1 MSVVSGK
8 KIVLGISGGIA
19 AYKTASL
26 VRLFIKAGAHVQ
38 VIMTPASKDFITPL
52 TLSTLSKN
60 PVYSSFYNEEEESSQ
75 NAQWN
80 NHVELGLWADLILI
94 APATANTMSK
104 MATGNCDNLL
114 IATYLSA
121 KCPVY
126 FAPAMDLD
134 MYKHPTTVASF
145 EALTSFGN
153 IMIPAE
159 SGELASGLSGEGRMA
174 EPENILAF
182 IERDLSAKLPLRNK
196 TILITAGPT
205 YEAIDPVRFI
215 GNHSSGKMGFDIA
228 HEAAKQGARVILISG
243 PTHYTVQDAAI
254 TLVRV
259 TSAQEMY
266 EACHQYFET
275 VDVAICAAAVADYRP
290 KEVAT
295 QKIKKADTDMVIALE
310 KTTDILASLGVAKKN
325 QFLIGFALETENEI
339 ENAKQ
344 KIQKK
349 NLDLIVLNSLQDE
362 GAGFATATNKITFID
377 CNYTVEPMPLKSKE
391 LVAADII
398 NKVIVHYEKNS

>member
-1 MSVVSGK
+1 MSVLNGK
-8 KIVLGISGGIA
+8 KILLGISGGIA

-60 PVYSSFYNEEEESSQ
+60 PVYSSFYNQDDENEK
-75 NAQWN
+75 WN
-80 NHVELGLWADLILI
+80 NHVELALWADLMII
-94 APATANTMSK
+94 APATANTVSK
-104 MATGNCDNLL
+104 MANGTCDNLL
-114 IATYLSA
+114 IAAYLSA

-134 MYKHPTTVASF
+134 MYKHPSTLANFTF
-145 EALTSFGN
+145 LKQFGN
-153 IMIPAE
+153 TIIPAE

-174 EPENILAF
+174 EPEHIVAF
-182 IERDLSAKLPLRNK
+182 ITDDLNSKLPLK
-196 TILITAGPT
+196 GKKILITAGPT

-228 HEAAKQGARVILISG
+228 SSAANLGASVILVSG
-243 PTHYTVQDAAI
+243 PTNCTVSNPLI
-254 TLVRV
+254 HVIPV
-259 TSAQEMY
+259 VSAEEMY
-266 EACHQYFET
+266 VACHQFYAD
-275 VDVAICAAAVADYRP
+275 VDAVVAAAAVADYRP
-290 KEVAT
+290 KHVAQ
-295 QKIKKADTDMVIALE
+295 QKIKKAATNFVIELE
-310 KTTDILASLGVAKKN
+310 KTKDILASLGLLKKN

-339 ENAKQ
+339 ENAKL

-362 GAGFATATNKITFID
+362 GAGFGKATNKVTFID
-377 CNYTVEPMPLKSKE
+377 KFFHIESMELKSKE
-391 LVAADII
+391 AVAEDIL
-398 NKVIVHYEKNS
+398 NKIMMHFGMQR

>member
-310 KTTDILASLGVAKKN
+310 KTTDILASLGAAKKN

>member
-26 VRLFIKAGAHVQ
+26 VRLFIKAGAHVK

-60 PVYSSFYNEEEESSQ
+60 PVYSSFYKDEEESNQ

-80 NHVELGLWADLILI
+80 NHVELGLWADFMLI

-134 MYKHPTTVASF
+134 MYKHPSTVASF

-182 IERDLSAKLPLRNK
+182 IERDLTAKLPLRNK
-196 TILITAGPT
+196 TILLTAGPT

-243 PTHYTVQDAAI
+243 PTHCTVQDSAI
-254 TLVRV
+254 TLVPV

-295 QKIKKADTDMVIALE
+295 HKIKKADSEMVIALE
-310 KTTDILASLGVAKKN
+310 KTTDILASLGAAKKN
-325 QFLIGFALETENEI
+325 QYLIGFALETENEI

-377 CNYTVEPMPLKSKE
+377 RNFTVEPMPLKSKE